1 MLTKTNIPNDKYR
14 FSFIPLP
21 KSLNFGSSV
30 MLKISGIQ
38 NKKEIIISLI
48 SFFFS
53 LFGRKFLLIF
63 VLLISS
69 TISIRAQSELK
80 YYIETPPIIIEP
92 TFTEHNIGLEMDIY
106 EDKLGLQSI
115 DSIRKPE
122 IARQFVRS
130 SKLNPSYGYTSSTFW
145 VRFTLKDNR
154 PKKADSGDDA
164 LFLTLSYAPTDLAEL
179 WCYNLFG
186 DPHTHQLG
194 GDHIILSNW
203 TESFRDP
210 TFFIQRDSQACWI
223 KVESTASMQL
233 PLTLRNRTT
242 FYSFQFSDTMV
253 QCLYFGAL
261 FVMVIYNGLVAI
273 ATRSLAY
280 SFYTLFLCS
289 FGLFQAS
296 IVGYGY
302 LFLWTNATSW
312 SDKLP
317 PFFMSFAGWMSTAF
331 AVVLLNIQERS
342 PKFWR
347 LSQITIILFSLHLF
361 VTWFLSPSTSLIL
374 VIAIA
379 PLWAIVLLG
388 SGIYQAWKGYKV
400 AQIFLTAWF
409 IFIAGSLVKMGINIG
424 VIPANRVTVNAAQVG
439 SAIEF
444 ILLSI
449 VLGYRLSLMQQDISK
464 NLEVEVR
471 QRTLELESQKKSIE
485 ELNIFLKSLNESL
498 ELESIIYKI
507 KIYINTKYNIEHIAL
522 GIVDDSG
529 KFARF
534 MSSTIFILPEFK
546 SYILS
551 LKIPIIDV
559 VGAHAFSFLTN
570 KPLYIKNIRTGRV
583 TPEEKEII
591 EICKFKSF
599 LILPLI
605 LNNRNIGFI
614 DLSNIDKKMLLTKEE
629 INQLSILSEQLAGI
643 IYSSNLYKELES
655 TLSKLR
661 TTQTQLVEAEKSAA
675 LGQLISGVAHEI
687 NNPLA
692 AIRSSAE
699 ILEMDQNKILEELP
713 QFFHNS
719 TSDSLNLFLKLQDL
733 SSQNKR
739 YLPTKEER
747 HRKKSIRNKLY
758 SVPFSSNSNK
768 EETIEYLS
776 ELFLEDS
783 YFMLQEKC
791 NEEEIL
797 QILKFL
803 SMLST
808 QKNALKNIRL
818 STEKSA
824 RVIFSLR
831 KFLGTDIKGTER
843 SVKLSYLLD
852 TSLQMYDNYIHGI
865 VTIEKDYLGDKE
877 IICVVDEM
885 LQVFKNLIFNAL
897 QAQFS
902 SQEKIIRIKI
912 SNNSGKYQ
920 GRIYIAIE
928 DNGGGVTEDVLPKL
942 FTPFFTTKSRG
953 EGIGLGLYV
962 SKKIIEDHGGT
973 LDYESLEKGSR
984 LKILL

>member
-1 MLTKTNIPNDKYR
+1 
-14 FSFIPLP
+14 
-21 KSLNFGSSV
+21 
-30 MLKISGIQ
+30 MLKIPQISVSKATISRLIPLKY
-38 NKKEIIISLI
+38 NKTSRNFFLFIIPFI
-48 SFFFS
+48 
-53 LFGRKFLLIF
+53 IF
-63 VLLISS
+63 
-69 TISIRAQSELK
+69 TISIKAQTELN
-80 YYIETPPIIIEP
+80 YETETPPIVVEP
-92 TFTEHNIGLEMDIY
+92 TFSEHNISLEMDIY
-106 EDKLGLQSI
+106 EDKLGVHSI

-122 IARQFVRS
+122 IAKQFVRS

-145 VRFTLKDNR
+145 VRFTIKEIR
-154 PKKADSGDDA
+154 SKKADLVNDA
-164 LFLTLSYAPTDLAEL
+164 LFLTLAYAPTDLAEL
-179 WCYNLFG
+179 WCFNVIG
-186 DPHTHQLG
+186 DPYLHQFG
-194 GDHIILSNW
+194 GDHVILSNW
-203 TESFRDP
+203 TEAFRDP
-210 TFFIQRDSQACWI
+210 TFFIQRDSQSCWMRV
-223 KVESTASMQL
+223 KSTASMQL

-261 FVMVIYNGLVAI
+261 FVMVIYNGLVAL
-273 ATRSLAY
+273 ATRSMAY

-302 LFLWTNATSW
+302 LFLWTNAVGW
-312 SDKLP
+312 SDNLP
-317 PFFMSFAGWMSTAF
+317 PFFMSLAGWMSTAF
-331 AVVLLNIQERS
+331 AVVLLDIRERS
-342 PKFWR
+342 PSFWR
-347 LSQITIILFSLHLF
+347 LSQFTILLFSLHLF

-374 VIAIA
+374 LITIA

-388 SGIYQAWKGYKV
+388 SAIYQAWKGFKV

-424 VIPANRVTVNAAQVG
+424 VIPANKITVNAAQVG

-449 VLGYRLSLMQQDISK
+449 VLGYRLSLMQQDISN
-464 NLEVEVR
+464 NLEVDVR
-471 QRTLELESQKKSIE
+471 QRTMELESQKKSIE
-485 ELNIFLKSLNESL
+485 ELNIFLKGINESL
-498 ELESIIYKI
+498 EIESIIYKI
-507 KIYINTKYNIEHIAL
+507 KLYINIKYNIEHIAL

-529 KFARF
+529 KYARF
-534 MSSTIFILPEFK
+534 MSSTIFIIPEFK
-546 SYILS
+546 KHLLS
-551 LKIPIIDV
+551 IKIPIIDV

-605 LNNRNIGFI
+605 LNNKNIGFI
-614 DLSNIDKKMLLTKEE
+614 DLSNIDKEMPLSKEH
-629 INQLSILSEQLAGI
+629 IYQLSILSEHLAGI
-643 IYSSNLYKELES
+643 IYSSNLYNELES
-655 TLSKLR
+655 TLTELR
-661 TTQTQLVEAEKSAA
+661 NTQTQLVEAEKSAA

-713 QFFHNS
+713 LFIHNS
-719 TSDSLNLFLKLQDL
+719 SSDTLDLFLKLQNL

-747 HRKKSIRNKLY
+747 QRKKFIRNNF
-758 SVPFSSNSNK
+758 SSIPFSSETNK

-797 QILKFL
+797 GILKFL

-831 KFLGTDIKGTER
+831 KFLGTDIKGTHR

-852 TSLQMYDNYIHGI
+852 TSLQMYDNYIRG
-865 VTIEKDYLGDKE
+865 VVNIEKDYLGDKE
-877 IICVVDEM
+877 ISCVVDEM

-897 QAQFS
+897 QALFS
-902 SQEKIIRIKI
+902 SPEKKIKILIYNTNEKICI
-912 SNNSGKYQ
+912 S
-920 GRIYIAIE
+920 IE
-928 DNGGGVTEDVLPKL
+928 DNGGGISEDVVSKL

-962 SKKIIEDHGGT
+962 SKKIVEDHGGK
-973 LDYESLEKGSR
+973 LEYESLQNGSR
-984 LKILL
+984 FKICLDN